1 MNEIIDPFL
10 LKDPYEVSEIVRKAM
25 EPRTVQLGPMKII
38 IVSNE
43 SLPPGILAHLS
54 CGPEPEQNVWLT
66 D

>member
-1 MNEIIDPFL
+1 MNQTIDPFL

-25 EPRTVQLGPMKII
+25 EPRTVHLGPVKFIV
-38 IVSNE
+38 VSNE
-43 SLPPGILAHLS
+43 PIAPGILAHLS